1 MIRAMSQQAVF
12 DNGVNA
18 AAELFHDDEIHELKD
33 DQYQS
38 DEPDAET
45 LLEVF
50 LEGFEE
56 GTGDVGFLVPN
67 HFHRHIV
74 HGGDGRS
81 DGDDGDAAEQEEKV
95 QDNKIRHPAHEGEK
109 FVVHVENTVHNKT
122 PICDKILT
130 PWAVLLSH
138 AFSY

>member
-1 MIRAMSQQAVF
+1 MFDEFRQEREHILEDHNHDKSDDQQAVF

-50 LEGFEE
+50 LEGLKEASYCVRLLIPHKFQCYII
-56 GTGDVGFLVPN
+56 
-67 HFHRHIV
+67 HR
-74 HGGDGRS
+74 S
-81 DGDDGDAAEQEEKV
+81 
-95 QDNKIRHPAHEGEK
+95 
-109 FVVHVENTVHNKT
+109 
-122 PICDKILT
+122 
-130 PWAVLLSH
+130 
-138 AFSY
+138 